1 MDAILQN
8 GSQMDRDE
16 NWSGYLSIALFRDD
30 IISKAIANAGSLPTP
45 WQPFIDKKPIL

>member
-30 IISKAIANAGSLPTP
+30 IICKAIVNAGSLPTH
-45 WQPFIDKKPIL
+45 DSLS